1 MTRKQTFLR
10 MLLFL
15 GCGSLLTLFSGFYS
29 QPSEIMFLDV
39 VPVEYGA
46 SRFGFPFPIY
56 HSYAAWWGEEGTFDY
71 SAGFVWEGALLDV
84 IFYAIILWVGFRVAK
99 VAAEARAVR

>member
-1 MTRKQTFLR
+1 VMWKQTLLR
-10 MLLFL
+10 LILFL
-15 GCGSLLTLFSGFYS
+15 GCGSFLTLLSGFYS
-29 QPSEIMFLDV
+29 QPSGIMFLDV

-71 SAGFVWEGALLDV
+71 SAGFIWEGALLDV
-84 IFYAIILWVGFRVAK
+84 IVYAFVLWIVFGLAKAASARVAK
-99 VAAEARAVR
+99 